1 MKIYEYVP
9 GKSIIDNT
17 AIALGFFDGVH
28 KGHRLLLKT
37 TRNLAREKNLTFT
50 VFTFRSENSFKT
62 GGSIYS
68 TDEKLEIF
76 ESLGVEAVILADFAS
91 VASISAEDFV
101 RSALVKDM
109 GCHAAVAGYDFRFG
123 NKAAGNAELL
133 KSILTELGAA
143 CVIEEEQ
150 QIDGGKISTTA
161 IKELLLR
168 GDVKNAK
175 RYLETPYFITATV
188 THGNGVGRKL
198 GFPTVNTSIPLG
210 RTVMKRGVY
219 RTAVAIDDKLYS
231 SVTNVGVCPTFDERE
246 AHTET
251 YILDYSGDLY
261 GKKIRIFFL
270 DYLREEIKF
279 KDPKSLVLQI
289 NVDIN
294 RVLKENG
301 ELKWQ
306 EIGLSLPQ

>member
-1 MKIYEYVP
+1 MKIYEYFH
-9 GKSIIDNT
+9 GKSIIENT

-28 KGHRLLLKT
+28 KGHRILLET
-37 TRNLAREKNLTFT
+37 TKKLAEKNNLTFA
-50 VFTFRSENSFKT
+50 VFTFRSENSFKS

-91 VASISAEDFV
+91 VAGISAEEFV
-101 RSALVKDM
+101 LSALIKDM
-109 GCHAAVAGYDFRFG
+109 GCKAAVAGFDFRFG
-123 NKAAGNAELL
+123 NKATGNADLL
-133 KSILTELGAA
+133 KKLLYENGAM

-150 QIDGGKISTTA
+150 QIDGGKISTSA
-161 IKELLLR
+161 IKELLQC
-168 GDVKNAK
+168 GDSKNAR

-198 GFPTVNTSIPLG
+198 GFPTVNTALPSG
-210 RTVMKRGVY
+210 RVNLKMGVY
-219 RTAVAIDDKLYS
+219 RTAVAIDGRLYS
-231 SVTNVGVCPTFDERE
+231 AVTNVGVCPTFDARE
-246 AHTET
+246 AHSET
-251 YILDYSGDLY
+251 YIIDYSGDLY
-261 GKKIRIFFL
+261 DKKIRIFFL

-279 KDPKSLVLQI
+279 ENPKSLVLQI

-294 RVLKENG
+294 RAIKENG